1 MLRPM
6 ALLEVSARV
15 ERRGGG
21 LSAPTVLQK
30 RVAELVAQHGGL
42 RPLARVLRCDVANV
56 HRMMTG
62 RHKRPRPALLRR
74 LGLRERLTHEVLN
87 P

>member
-1 MLRPM
+1 MT
-6 ALLEVSARV
+6 
-15 ERRGGG
+15 
-21 LSAPTVLQK
+21 PTVLQK
-30 RVAELVAQHGGL
+30 RVADLVARHGGL
-42 RPLARVLRCDVANV
+42 RPLARLLETDVANV

-74 LGLRERLTHEVLN
+74 LGLREHLTHEVVK